1 MAQIIKINDT
11 RDEALS
17 IFSSG
22 LSEPQLLHY
31 FEPEP
36 GVFFAESP
44 RVISRAL
51 DGGYE
56 PMMMI
61 CREEELS
68 GETEQV
74 IARCGEMPVY
84 VGSDR
89 VTADVLGFRLI
100 RGAIC
105 VMRRRALQ
113 QQLRSVGELGVWLC
127 WKTWSTQQMWE
138 LFSVRQ
144 LPLTWTLFC

>member
-84 VGSDR
+84 
-89 VTADVLGFRLI
+89 
-100 RGAIC
+100 
-105 VMRRRALQ
+105 
-113 QQLRSVGELGVWLC
+113 
-127 WKTWSTQQMWE
+127 
-138 LFSVRQ
+138 
-144 LPLTWTLFC
+144 